1 MKSKIV
7 QRRKTYIL
15 CLLLLMLSQFPTMLA
30 YAEADHD
37 WIVRLRQSPGTK
49 AAVTGGWTIDG
60 ERIDHPG
67 GFYTLSCDGE
77 EKTTRIPKEDIATE
91 PNDADYEIRIWW
103 PDGKFERYESEK
115 IPAPGSKKY
124 SHSPISVVFEVL
136 PDTTVAP
143 IPPPP
148 PFSIFTLWGLII
160 LIFLLAAFVV
170 WILRRKKKRAAP

>member
-1 MKSKIV
+1 MRIKTV
-7 QRRKTYIL
+7 QRKKAGIF
-15 CLLLLMLSQFPTMLA
+15 CLLLLLLWQFSTMLV
-30 YAEADHD
+30 YAEAEHD

-77 EKTTRIPKEDIATE
+77 EKTTRIPKENIATE

-103 PDGKFERYESEK
+103 PDGSFESYESEK
-115 IPAPGSKKY
+115 IPAPGSKTY

-136 PDTTVAP
+136 PDTAAA
-143 IPPPP
+143 PPPP
-148 PFSIFTLWGLII
+148 PVPSLTQWGLIV
-160 LIFLLAAFVV
+160 LVFLLAAFTV
-170 WILRRKKKRAAP
+170 WILWRKRKKL